1 MTVRQLAFDLPYR
14 PALGEENFFV
24 AAGNEAAVAWLD
36 RWPDWPAHGLVLF
49 GPPASGKTHLV
60 RVWQVRAGAHITTT
74 GALGG
79 LAFASDAEMPSAI
92 VLEGADG
99 GVDEAGLLHL
109 YNRLREAGGSLLLTA
124 RTAPARWP
132 VALPDLASRLRGL
145 PAVGLAAPDDALLA
159 AVLAKLF
166 DDRQLDV
173 GDDVIRYLVA
183 RMERSLA
190 AARACV
196 GALDGA
202 ALAQG
207 RNVTIALVRD
217 VLAGLPAGTAP

>member
-1 MTVRQLAFDLPYR
+1 MTTRQLAFDLPHR
-14 PALGEENFFV
+14 PALGEEDFFV
-24 AAGNEAAVAWLD
+24 APGNEAAVAWLD

-60 RVWQVRAGAHITTT
+60 RVWQARSGARVATA

-79 LAFASDAEMPSAI
+79 MAFAPEAEMHRA
-92 VLEGADG
+92 VALEGADG
-99 GVDEAGLLHL
+99 GVGEPGLLHL
-109 YNRLREAGGSLLLTA
+109 YNRLREAGGSLLMTA
-124 RTAPARWP
+124 RTAPARWR

-166 DDRQLDV
+166 DDRQLSVDE
-173 GDDVIRYLVA
+173 GVIRYLVT
-183 RMERSLA
+183 RMERSFA

-202 ALAQG
+202 ALAEG
-207 RNVTIALVRD
+207 RNVTIALARD
-217 VLAGLPAGTAP
+217 VLARSPAGG